1 METVENHAVEKI
13 SAGEQLEA
21 DFYKAKSPCEIFM
34 MTLHCSLVVFL
45 KDPRNPTVHFCSVV
59 RLH

>member
-13 SAGEQLEA
+13 SAGEQLRA

-45 KDPRNPTVHFCSVV
+45 KDPRVYTVHFAQLFA
-59 RLH
+59 LH